1 MGIRTV
7 LSGREVSCRKTKKHT
22 NKAHT
27 ASVGTEGVRFA
38 YSIWLA
44 GNQRVFSMRCTA
56 LIWQGSSFQG
66 RGETCVWRFY
76 PVIAR
81 SGAAVR
87 EQAALHFGGKIR
99 FAEGKCGFERADVAN
114 HALRAVAAAD
124 QLQMSNS
131 GMTQGGQGAQSAA
144 ARAQR
149 VRVGRCV

>member
-1 MGIRTV
+1 M
-7 LSGREVSCRKTKKHT
+7 
-22 NKAHT
+22 
-27 ASVGTEGVRFA
+27 RFA

-44 GNQRVFSMRCTA
+44 GNQRVFSMRCTP

-124 QLQMSNS
+124 QLQMRNS
-131 GMTQGGQGAQSAA
+131 GAAQGWESAEPTA
-144 ARAQR
+144 ARTQR
-149 VRVGRCV
+149 VRVSRLA